1 MFGFMRW
8 NLKNKGFNIFI
19 IRFFG
24 YNCHTILIVTLR
36 KKKEKKKNDKCLN
49 KLSTP
54 YLISDE
60 SIELLRE
67 GVSWFFNIT

>member
-1 MFGFMRW
+1 MELEELML
-8 NLKNKGFNIFI
+8 LKYSLLDYSMKLRHNT
-19 IRFFG
+19 
-24 YNCHTILIVTLR
+24 NCDTP
-36 KKKEKKKNDKCLN
+36 KKERKRKKNDKCLN